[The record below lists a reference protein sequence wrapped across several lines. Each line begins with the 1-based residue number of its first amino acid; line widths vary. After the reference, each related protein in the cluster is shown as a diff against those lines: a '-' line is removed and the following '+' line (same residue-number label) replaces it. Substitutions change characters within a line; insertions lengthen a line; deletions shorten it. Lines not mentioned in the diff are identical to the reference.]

1 MVFESLFSTAY
12 IEHKKKYAFLLGF
25 IAPIFGMFFA
35 FLLFR
40 SFFSFAAVI
49 FTAVLIIPSI
59 SKMLTHEEKL
69 EIREKK
75 FHIPTF
81 YKDHKD
87 IFEVYLFVFLGMFLS
102 FFIFSFFLSNIIIST
117 LYQDSETLLSSPVA
131 LQFSSIEPSDFLF
144 FFSKN
149 LLVLLVCFVMSIFY
163 GTGAIII
170 ITWNAFIWSSYF
182 AITALD
188 TPASVNQSPIL
199 TLFLIIIFVLPH
211 MITEVSSYFLGGIA
225 GGVLSKSITHEKIF
239 SKRFNHILADALIIL
254 IVAIILLV
262 VAGYVEVTLT
272 PWLFGNIF

>member
-1 MVFESLFSTAY
+1 MVFESLFSTEF
-12 IEHKKKYAFLLGF
+12 IEHKKRYAFLLGF

-35 FLLFR
+35 FILFR
-40 SFFSFAAVI
+40 NFFSFAAVI
-49 FTAVLIIPSI
+49 FTSVLIIPSI
-59 SKMLTHEEKL
+59 SKLLTHEEKI

-81 YKDHKD
+81 FKDHKD
-87 IFEVYLFVFLGMFLS
+87 IFEVYLFVFLGMFLC
-102 FFIFSFFLSNIIIST
+102 FFIFSFFLSDIIIST
-117 LYQDSETLLSSPVA
+117 LQDSEILFSSPVA
-131 LQFSSIEPSDFLF
+131 LQFSSLEPGDFLY

-149 LLVLLVCFVMSIFY
+149 LIVLLVCFVMSIFY

-199 TLFLIIIFVLPH
+199 TPFLIIIFVLPH

-225 GGVLSKSITHEKIF
+225 GGVLSKSITHEKML
-239 SKRFNHILADALIIL
+239 SKRFNHILTDALIIL

-262 VAGYVEVTLT
+262 VASYVEVTLT
-272 PWLFGNIF
+272 PWLFRNIF